1 MIRYFSVDEEFSG
14 LDHRK
19 NDLLSIGM
27 IEVKFTGTQYVP
39 MYNRQ
44 FYIELKP
51 EKEAN
56 ADSMK
61 INGLDLDKLKE
72 YGSNKEN
79 AVREIKKYLDLAEDD
94 TAVFVGYC
102 IVLDKIFI
110 DQLFQDLDMES
121 PFNYEVIDISSLAI
135 GRLGFSWGY
144 TEQELLQRLNLK
156 ETDDKHNALADAILQ
171 AKEFCAIMNYE
182 RK

>member
-19 NDLLSIGM
+19 NDLLSIGI

-39 MYNRQ
+39 MYNRE

-51 EKEAN
+51 EKDAN
-56 ADSMK
+56 EESMK
-61 INGLDLDKLKE
+61 INGLDLNKLKE

-79 AVREIKKYLDLAEDD
+79 AVRELNKYLDLADD
-94 TAVFVGYC
+94 DKAVFIGYC
-102 IVLDKIFI
+102 IVLDKIFL
-110 DQLFQDLDMES
+110 DQLYQDLDMNS
-121 PFNYEVIDISSLAI
+121 PFDYEVIDISSLAM
-135 GRLGFSWGY
+135 GRLGLSWGY

-156 ETDDKHNALADAILQ
+156 DTEDKHNALSDAILQ
-171 AKEFCAIMNYE
+171 AKEFCGIMS
-182 RK
+182 K